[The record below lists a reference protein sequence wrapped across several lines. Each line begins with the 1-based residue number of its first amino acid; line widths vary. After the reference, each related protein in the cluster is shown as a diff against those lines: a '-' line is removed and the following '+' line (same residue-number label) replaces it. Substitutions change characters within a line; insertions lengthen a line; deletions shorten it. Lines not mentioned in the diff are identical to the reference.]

1 MGPIVFQLNRF
12 IGGGGIGKPEV
23 PVVGML
29 GEVFERFSQIV
40 RACAHKICRPAVFG
54 QNKRARR
61 LIADKQMNVPQGK
74 RPREHRSR
82 GKVKGKRAKVKKQG
96 PPTFTFNL
104 FPLTFNF

>member
-40 RACAHKICRPAVFG
+40 RACAHKIGRPAVFG

-82 GKVKGKRAKVKKQG
+82 EKGKGKRAKVKKQG